1 MNNAIYEK
9 PTENFR
15 KYNRCKTSK
24 QRKRLFKMYVKKNK
38 IIIYYI
44 LYINILINILILIKL
59 IY

>member
-15 KYNRCKTSK
+15 NIIDVKLVNNEKGYLKCTSK
-24 QRKRLFKMYVKKNK
+24 KK
-38 IIIYYI
+38 IYYI
-44 LYINILINILILIKL
+44 LDI

>member
-15 KYNRCKTSK
+15 NIISVKLVNKEKDYSKCTSK
-24 QRKRLFKMYVKKNK
+24 KK

-44 LYINILINILILIKL
+44 L